1 MNRTLVLGVYVPVVV
16 FETGMGAILPVVAI
30 SATNLGASL
39 AGAGLVVAL
48 IGVGHIVG
56 DIPAGA
62 LAARVGDRR
71 AMLLGACAAVVVL
84 AGAALAPNV
93 VVLGSCLTL
102 LGAVAAVFTLARHSY
117 LAETTPVDRRARV
130 LSTLAGLQRVGTF
143 AGPFL
148 GAALMHVWGL
158 PAAWWLAVATSLVT
172 AGLVALVPDEDGH
185 VGGPPAMTLRRVMRE
200 HRHVFATLGVAVL
213 MVGAARGSRQTVLPL
228 WSEHLG
234 LSPAT
239 TSIVFGIS
247 GAIDMLLFYPA
258 GKLMDA
264 RGRLWTALPS
274 MLVLAVGLALVPL
287 AGEVRALTAVAM
299 LIGLGNGMGAG
310 ILMTLGA
317 DVAPPAV
324 RAQFLGVWRL
334 CGDAGSAGGPLLV
347 SAGAAL
353 GSLAAG
359 IWAVAAVSGLS
370 ALALLRWAPRY
381 SVHAN
386 RTTRRLAA
394 ERAARSGPGEPP
406 DPSGRHPEA

>member
-16 FETGMGAILPVVAI
+16 FESGMGAVLPVVAI
-30 SATNLGASL
+30 SATGLGASL

-48 IGVGHIVG
+48 IAVGHILG
-56 DIPAGA
+56 DVPAGA

-71 AMLLGACAAVVVL
+71 AMLLGACAAGVAL
-84 AGAALAPNV
+84 AGAALATHV
-93 VVLGSCLTL
+93 VVLGACLTL
-102 LGAVAAVFTLARHSY
+102 LGAVSAVFTLARHSY
-117 LAETTPVDRRARV
+117 LAETTPVERRARV

-143 AGPFL
+143 LGPFL
-148 GAALMHVWGL
+148 GAGLMHVWGV
-158 PAAWWLAVATSLVT
+158 PAAWWLAVGTSLVT
-172 AGLVALVPDEDGH
+172 ALLVALVPDEEEH
-185 VGGPPAMTLRRVMRE
+185 LGGPPSATLRQVVRD

-247 GAIDMLLFYPA
+247 GAVDMLLFYPA

-264 RGRLWTALPS
+264 RGRLWTAVPS
-274 MLVLAVGLALVPL
+274 MLVLAAGLALLPVTG
-287 AGEVRALTAVAM
+287 AVASLTAVAM

-317 DVAPPAV
+317 DVAPPSV

-347 SAGAAL
+347 AAGAAL

-359 IWAVAAVSGLS
+359 IWSMAGVAALS
-370 ALALLRWAPRY
+370 AAALARWAPRY

-394 ERAARSGPGEPP
+394 ERALGADPP
-406 DPSGRHPEA
+406 DTSDHPG

>member
-16 FETGMGAILPVVAI
+16 FETGMGAVLPVVAI
-30 SATNLGASL
+30 SATELGASL

-48 IGVGHIVG
+48 IAVGHILG
-56 DIPAGA
+56 DVPAGA
-62 LAARVGDRR
+62 LAARIGDRR

-84 AGAALAPNV
+84 AGAALATDV
-93 VVLGSCLTL
+93 VVLGICLTL

-117 LAETTPVDRRARV
+117 LTETTPVDRRARV

-143 AGPFL
+143 LGPFL
-148 GAALMHVWGL
+148 GAALMLVWGV
-158 PAAWWLAVATSLVT
+158 PAAWWLAVTTSLVT
-172 AGLVALVPDEDGH
+172 VALVALVPDEAPH
-185 VGGPPAMTLRRVMRE
+185 VGGPPAVALRRVVRD

-247 GAIDMLLFYPA
+247 GAVDMLLFYPA

-264 RGRLWTALPS
+264 RGRLWTAVPS
-274 MLVLAVGLALVPL
+274 MLVLGLGLALLPL
-287 AGEVRALTAVAM
+287 TSAVGPLTAVAM

-317 DVAPPAV
+317 DVAPGAV

-334 CGDAGSAGGPLLV
+334 CGDAGSAAGPLVV

-359 IWAVAAVSGLS
+359 IWAMAGVSALS
-370 ALALLRWAPRY
+370 AVALLRWAPRF

-394 ERAARSGPGEPP
+394 ERAARGGPP
-406 DPSGRHPEA
+406 DDAGP